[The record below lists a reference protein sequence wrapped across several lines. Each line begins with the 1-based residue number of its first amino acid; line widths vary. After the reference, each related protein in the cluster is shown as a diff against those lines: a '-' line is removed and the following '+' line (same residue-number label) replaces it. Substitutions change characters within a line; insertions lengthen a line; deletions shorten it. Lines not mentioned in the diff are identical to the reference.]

1 MDNTWVTQ
9 IEDNVT
15 SYIDSSLNEK
25 SSDILV
31 TSEEYTGDTA
41 TFPAVYVRELS
52 QTERGYD
59 IDGSEISG
67 VLSTFQLDVFANGYR
82 ECKDL
87 STKVMLLMKDLRF
100 EVIASP
106 LHTQGNGYY
115 RSVSR
120 YRRVIG
126 GGDSELITESWI

>member
-15 SYIDSSLNEK
+15 SYIDSSLNDK
-25 SSDILV
+25 DSDILV
-31 TSEEYTGDTA
+31 TSEQYTGDTA

-59 IDGSEISG
+59 IEGSTISS
-67 VLSTFQLDVFANGYR
+67 VLSTFQLDVFANGYK

-87 STKVMLLMKDLRF
+87 SAKVMLLMKDLRF

-115 RSVSR
+115 QSVSR
-120 YRRVIG
+120 YRRNIS
-126 GGDSELITESWI
+126 GGDSDLITEEWI